1 MSKQRPLLV
10 GITGGIGS
18 GKSTVCKLF
27 SLLGIP
33 VYTADD
39 RAKWLM
45 AQDPELRNQI
55 STTFGA
61 AAYSSTGE
69 LNRSFLAETVF
80 PSPEKIAALNA
91 LVHPAVRKDFEQ
103 WIAAQTAPY
112 LIKEAALL
120 FETGAAKELDYVINV
135 SSPLRIRMARVLLR
149 DPFRSEDQVN
159 QIINQQL
166 PDEEKNELADF
177 CIKNTDNKLLI
188 PQVLEV
194 HAKLSDATRK
204 ATLGID

>member
-1 MSKQRPLLV
+1 
-10 GITGGIGS
+10 
-18 GKSTVCKLF
+18 
-27 SLLGIP
+27 
-33 VYTADD
+33 
-39 RAKWLM
+39 M
-45 AQDPELRNQI
+45 AHDTELRNQI

-61 AAYSSTGE
+61 DAYSANGE

-80 PSPEKIAALNA
+80 PNLEKIAALNA
-91 LVHPAVRKDFEQ
+91 RVHPAVRKDFEQ
-103 WIAAQTAPY
+103 WITQQTAPY

-135 SSPLRIRMARVLLR
+135 SSPLRVRMARILLR
-149 DPFRSEDQVN
+149 DPHRSEEQVN

-194 HAKLSDATRK
+194 HAQLSNATRK
-204 ATLGID
+204 I